1 MTDELLLIN
10 NNFSLYKTLRYNL
23 SLSYHRLLPRTK
35 GAGIKKWPIKSSHK
49 ICNVS
54 VRFSFG
60 ASIEKIMFV
69 KMKFCGSKMNSV
81 RTIIFSLLEG
91 FPYLLKKIQT
101 IYLIYNKKFFK
112 YYKNS

>member
-1 MTDELLLIN
+1 MIDELLLIN

-23 SLSYHRLLPRTK
+23 SLSYHRLLLPVR
-35 GAGIKKWPIKSSHK
+35 GAGIKKRPIKSSHK

-91 FPYLLKKIQT
+91 FPCL
-101 IYLIYNKKFFK
+101 
-112 YYKNS
+112 